1 MDCLTQAAPKVQ
13 SQFFP
18 EVADNSEF
26 SMFRETPEYSSFS
39 RFVAT
44 PCLVRHTQQMID
56 GITTVIQQQS
66 LRWHGQVLRKD
77 ENDCVTKCMDYEL
90 EALRHTGRPKRTW
103 NEVTEKV
110 VRP

>member
-1 MDCLTQAAPKVQ
+1 
-13 SQFFP
+13 
-18 EVADNSEF
+18 
-26 SMFRETPEYSSFS
+26 
-39 RFVAT
+39 
-44 PCLVRHTQQMID
+44 MID